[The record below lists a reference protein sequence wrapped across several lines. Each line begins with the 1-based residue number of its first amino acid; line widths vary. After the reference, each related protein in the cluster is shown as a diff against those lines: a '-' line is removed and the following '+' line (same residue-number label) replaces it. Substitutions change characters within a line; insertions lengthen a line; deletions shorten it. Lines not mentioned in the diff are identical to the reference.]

1 MHGFLHVTEN
11 EVSSSVIQIN
21 MSHNSELDG
30 YDSFEM
36 KKALTGFQMNY
47 KVKVEPLLLKIPFAR
62 QYGSEEVINSDVWNV
77 ISGDMI
83 RKY

>member
-1 MHGFLHVTEN
+1 M
-11 EVSSSVIQIN
+11 SSSVIQIN

-36 KKALTGFQMNY
+36 KNALTGCQMNY
-47 KVKVEPLLLKIPFAR
+47 KVQVEPLLLKIPFAK
-62 QYGSEEVINSDVWNV
+62 QYGSEEVINSNVWNV
-77 ISGDMI
+77 ISGDII